1 MNAVFAMTALCA
13 ASIVGASEDINEIR
27 KIQPWN
33 LGNYATF
40 GQSIAVN
47 PTLIVTGAPRADLNG
62 TDSGAAFV
70 HRTSTGQQLLRLSP
84 EDGGQFDEFGYS
96 VAATGQ
102 RAIVGA
108 PGEGP
113 SFASSGA
120 VYVFDIQTGE
130 QLHKL
135 TASDAD
141 TFDFL
146 GESVGVSGTRIVVGA
161 PGDGDFNLGSAY
173 IFESTTGQQLHK
185 LTASDA
191 DTSDFFG
198 NSVAISGTR
207 VVIGSA
213 RDDHS
218 GFANVGSAYIFDAVT
233 GEQVRKILPENPAET
248 SYFGGDVAISGDLI
262 AVTASEPGPV
272 GVAYIFDAVSGKQL
286 QRLAPSGPS
295 DFSFNAGSV
304 AINGNLVVIGV
315 RGDDDDGVV
324 SGAAFVFDARSGEE
338 IYRLVASDAGID
350 DRFADSV
357 AVLGN
362 RAFIGSPTAE
372 APIGPDSGAT
382 YIFDITPCYA
392 DVNDDNTVDL
402 ADLNIILGNFGDTT
416 TNGDTNFDGVV
427 DLADLNRVLNEFGTD
442 CP

>member
-1 MNAVFAMTALCA
+1 MKAALALTVLCVAPAVAGT
-13 ASIVGASEDINEIR
+13 EDINEIR

-47 PTLIVTGAPRADLNG
+47 PTLIVTGAPRSDLNG

-102 RAIVGA
+102 LAIVGA
-108 PGEGP
+108 PFEGP
-113 SFASSGA
+113 SFTSRGA

-130 QLHKL
+130 QLRKL
-135 TASDAD
+135 TAADAD
-141 TFDFL
+141 TFDAF
-146 GESVGVSGTRIVVGA
+146 GESVAVSGTRLLIGA
-161 PGDGDFNLGSAY
+161 PGDDVLNFGAAY
-173 IFESTTGQQLHK
+173 IFDSTTGAELYK
-185 LTASDA
+185 LTAEDA
-191 DTSDFFG
+191 GEGDFFG

-207 VVIGSA
+207 VVVGSA

-218 GFANVGSAYIFDAVT
+218 GFDNVGSAYIFDAVT

-248 SYFGGDVAISGDLI
+248 SYFGGNVAISGDLI
-262 AVTASEPGPV
+262 AVTASEPGSG
-272 GVAYIFDAVSGKQL
+272 GVAYIFDAISGKQL
-286 QRLAPSGPS
+286 QRLAPSVPLS
-295 DFSFNAGSV
+295 FSFNAGSV
-304 AINGNLVVIGV
+304 AINGNFVVIGA

-324 SGAAFVFDARSGEE
+324 SGAALVFDARSGEE

-350 DRFADSV
+350 DKFAASV
-357 AVLGN
+357 AVLGT
-362 RAFIGSPTAE
+362 RAFVGSPTAE
-372 APIGPDSGAT
+372 APVGPDSGTA

-392 DVNDDNTVDL
+392 DVNDDNAVNL
-402 ADLNIILGNFGDTT
+402 ADLNIILAAFGQTT
-416 TNGDTNFDGVV
+416 PIGDTNFDGVV
-427 DLADLNRVLNEFGTD
+427 DIADLNQMLSEFGTD